1 MSADRI
7 SGIFFLLL
15 GLAMYFVVNPAYIET
30 VEGGSLNPKTVPNII
45 SVIIALCGGLLVVK
59 PTHHEVGDL
68 RNIARTG
75 FYSLLLIAGLYAMS
89 RFGFEYVAP
98 VLAFAIMWFIGE
110 RRPFWLAFGAVGM
123 PALIWFLVTQALG
136 RALP

>member
-15 GLAMYFVVNPAYIET
+15 GLAMYFVVNPAHIEA
-30 VEGGSLNPKTVPNII
+30 VEGGSLNPKTVPDII
-45 SVIIALCGGLLVVK
+45 SLILALCGGLLVLK
-59 PTHHEVGDL
+59 PTTHQVANLQNIL
-68 RNIARTG
+68 RTAG
-75 FYSLLLIAGLYAMS
+75 YSLLLVAGLFAMS

-98 VLAFAIMWFIGE
+98 LLAFAIMWFIGE